1 MIYIQVDSERKK
13 KYNKYGYKV
22 SEMRT
27 QQFMVILM
35 PLLQIC
41 RIPANAMLFVKAQEA
56 VDILKSIY

>member
-1 MIYIQVDSERKK
+1 MQ
-13 KYNKYGYKV
+13 
-22 SEMRT
+22 T

-35 PLLQIC
+35 SLLQIC